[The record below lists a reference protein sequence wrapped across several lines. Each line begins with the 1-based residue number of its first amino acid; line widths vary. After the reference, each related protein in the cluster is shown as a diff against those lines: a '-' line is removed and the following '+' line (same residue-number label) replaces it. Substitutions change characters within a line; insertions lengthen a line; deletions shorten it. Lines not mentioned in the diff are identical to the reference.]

1 MTQRRRSLVWLAV
14 SIVLLTA
21 GAWLARSGLSQLSA
35 ERRATAELNAKRVA
49 LESLLPEA
57 ERREKFA
64 ALSEKLSAEVARLG
78 FQSEQWAEQR
88 IQRLPGV
95 AARREADV
103 LLHELAGG
111 NGRLFA
117 ADTFDMGV
125 LSPEAGLFSTPATG
139 ERGIS
144 LAATGSLYF
153 RIGK

>member
-1 MTQRRRSLVWLAV
+1 MTHRRRSLVWLAL
-14 SIVLLTA
+14 SIVFLMT
-21 GAWLARSGLSQLSA
+21 GAWLTRSGLNQLSA

-49 LESLLPEA
+49 LEGMLPEA

-64 ALSEKLSAEVARLG
+64 ALSEQLAAEVTRLG
-78 FQSEQWAEQR
+78 FQSEQWAERR
-88 IQRLPGV
+88 IQLLPGMV
-95 AARREADV
+95 ARHEADV
-103 LLHELAGG
+103 LLRDLAGG

-117 ADTFDMGV
+117 ADTFDLGV